1 MKMKL
6 TTLLFTG
13 FTCLLLGSAATS
25 AGSMP
30 GKGYV
35 QNDQGEKCWYTQTV
49 DPKSNYF
56 HSALTATVG
65 TIRFDDATCMSDSG
79 IGLETNMMM
88 INNVIS
94 RWYSHSDAKFMTR
107 AAELFKGS
115 MLQERGQCI
124 QSKTYSAVGIVV
136 DYQIKGDSIIGVV
149 HGPSLQGCTN

>member
-1 MKMKL
+1 MSKL
-6 TTLLFTG
+6 ILLLLAGFAGLLFTN
-13 FTCLLLGSAATS
+13 AAMG
-25 AGSMP
+25 AGNLP

-35 QNDQGEKCWYTQTV
+35 QNDQGEKCWYAQTV
-49 DPKSNYF
+49 DPKSNHF
-56 HSALTATVG
+56 QGSLTATVG

-107 AAELFKGS
+107 ASELFNGS
-115 MLQERGQCI
+115 LFQKRGQCM

-136 DYQIKGDSIIGVV
+136 EYLIEGDSIVSV
-149 HGPSLQGCTN
+149 LHGPSVQGCKN

>member
-1 MKMKL
+1 MSKL
-6 TTLLFTG
+6 ISVLLAGLAGLLFTN
-13 FTCLLLGSAATS
+13 AAMG
-25 AGSMP
+25 AGNLP

-49 DPKSNYF
+49 DPKSNHF

-65 TIRFDDATCMSDSG
+65 TIGFDDATCMSDSG

-107 AAELFKGS
+107 ASELFKGS

-136 DYQIKGDSIIGVV
+136 DYQITGDSIVGVV
-149 HGPSLQGCTN
+149 HGPSLQGCEN